1 MYILKVNL
9 FQEGWYEQSFVH
21 GNGCNAAAR
30 LQSVHSMGEVRA

>member
-21 GNGCNAAAR
+21 GNGCNAAGAA
-30 LQSVHSMGEVRA
+30 SVCP